1 MKNCRNEARRHSVQS
16 WQLTRF
22 TNWKCTDENWR
33 RGFSSDE
40 DSSASDSLDESSR
53 SAAVYEDVFVLSVT
67 STDDVCLRFLR
78 DDADCYFVDE
88 GFTSTLDEEDLM
100 RLADDF
106 AALRMQAEP
115 CQLDG
120 LVQHAGS
127 EAALEILKDV
137 LLGKSLLAKR
147 VGRWRVHPIP
157 VVMFDRRGS
166 ELVDLNS
173 EIFKRLTTNSLPE
186 EGCACE
192 TSLLSVF
199 GNGDISLSTSRP
211 GWQEYFLLEWDL
223 NKYCQKHPAM
233 VEAPVM
239 DKMYACREYGSAK
252 FYHRAVLVSPEALP
266 SGKFQIGLV
275 DSGVM
280 AEASLAEFRNIDGL
294 SRAVRLPP
302 QAVICRLRGLSA
314 YEGVTITPAARDELW
329 NQVKKSRLHVK
340 VVKAACGVEP
350 AVVELL
356 KDEPTGER
364 VSVNEAVVAFVRSS
378 SQPQTPPAHCC

>member
-40 DSSASDSLDESSR
+40 ESSASDSLDESSR

-78 DDADCYFVDE
+78 DDEEFRELREKMAHHYGSAENGEAATDLTVGHLYAAQYEDRWHRVELVWRQDGKADCYFVDE
-88 GFTSTLDEEDLM
+88 GFTSTLNEEDLM

-173 EIFKRLTTNSLPE
+173 EIFRRLTTNSLPE
-186 EGCACE
+186 EGCTGE

-199 GNGDISLSTSRP
+199 GNGDVSLSTSRP

-223 NKYCQKHPAM
+223 NKYCQKHLAM

-266 SGKFQIGLV
+266 SGKVGRIVG
-275 DSGVM
+275 G
-280 AEASLAEFRNIDGL
+280 
-294 SRAVRLPP
+294 
-302 QAVICRLRGLSA
+302 
-314 YEGVTITPAARDELW
+314 
-329 NQVKKSRLHVK
+329 
-340 VVKAACGVEP
+340 
-350 AVVELL
+350 
-356 KDEPTGER
+356 
-364 VSVNEAVVAFVRSS
+364 
-378 SQPQTPPAHCC
+378 